1 MRIQLLSANFRTD
14 NCSGIHIRFQESF
27 IITMHRY
34 NGLNGMEVIY
44 SLSSKYF
51 LEKDCLFPSIE
62 LWLKSI
68 CRIV

>member
-34 NGLNGMEVIY
+34 NGLNGMEWKSFIVLVLNIF
-44 SLSSKYF
+44 LKRTVYF
-51 LEKDCLFPSIE
+51 LPLNCG
-62 LWLKSI
+62 
-68 CRIV
+68 